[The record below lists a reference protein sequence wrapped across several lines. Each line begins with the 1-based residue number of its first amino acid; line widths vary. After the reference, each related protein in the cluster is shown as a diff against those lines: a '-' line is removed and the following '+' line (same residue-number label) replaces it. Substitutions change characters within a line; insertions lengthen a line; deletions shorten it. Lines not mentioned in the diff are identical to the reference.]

1 MLRLSV
7 ALFLLVC
14 SVGTSLAQ
22 APAMPPLLSAG
33 IELCLRNGH
42 SNEQYREKLT
52 KLGAVP
58 VPEEQRKLSE
68 KGLNSKEEWSFTLDG
83 TTYLTSFHWA
93 NTFCGVLGPADKKA
107 IVAAVTGSPVKFTY
121 YGMGAAL
128 QDIYRGQ
135 FEGEASTIMI
145 SSRQQDEVFLVFAID
160 KMWDVFPGGP
170 NGK

>member
-68 KGLNSKEEWSFTLDG
+68 RD
-83 TTYLTSFHWA
+83 LTA
-93 NTFCGVLGPADKKA
+93 KKNGA
-107 IVAAVTGSPVKFTY
+107 LLSTGRLT
-121 YGMGAAL
+121 
-128 QDIYRGQ
+128 
-135 FEGEASTIMI
+135 
-145 SSRQQDEVFLVFAID
+145 
-160 KMWDVFPGGP
+160 
-170 NGK
+170 

>member
-1 MLRLSV
+1 M
-7 ALFLLVC
+7 
-14 SVGTSLAQ
+14 
-22 APAMPPLLSAG
+22 
-33 IELCLRNGH
+33 
-42 SNEQYREKLT
+42 
-52 KLGAVP
+52 
-58 VPEEQRKLSE
+58 
-68 KGLNSKEEWSFTLDG
+68 
-83 TTYLTSFHWA
+83 
-93 NTFCGVLGPADKKA
+93 
-107 IVAAVTGSPVKFTY
+107 AAVTGSPVKFTY